1 MYFVDKTRGTEIQS
15 LTEVIFHN
23 SLVPLFNSITQ
34 RYQGQLQFIEVFLM
48 SLSPLLSI
56 LLFVFSLHL
65 FFCYFPPCWINLAYQ
80 TLFPPPPPFFFV
92 LCSRDIHIASKLQR
106 TNSFCLLIVYWW
118 CMEQTED
125 SLNFHKF
132 NWACRLKERN
142 RQNPSQ
148 CDTVSWHPRVHAA
161 CAASGCQGY
170 TGLRPSKQ
178 CF

>member
-1 MYFVDKTRGTEIQS
+1 MYCVDKTWGTEIQS

-34 RYQGQLQFIEVFLM
+34 SYQGQLQFIEVFLM
-48 SLSPLLSI
+48 SLFPLLSI
-56 LLFVFSLHL
+56 LLFVCSLSIC
-65 FFCYFPPCWINLAYQ
+65 FFATFLHAEL
-80 TLFPPPPPFFFV
+80 TLHTKPYSPFFFV

-106 TNSFCLLIVYWW
+106 TNSFCLLIVCWW
-118 CMEQTED
+118 CMKQTED

-132 NWACRLKERN
+132 NWACRLKEGN

-148 CDTVSWHPRVHAA
+148 CDTVSWHPRVYAA
-161 CAASGCQGY
+161 CIASGCQGY
-170 TGLRPSKQ
+170 TGLHPSKQ